1 MRLLFYISLFVLGFR
16 PQVGHSQTTNYPL
29 KAYEFYQKKDFVTAK
44 IWIDSAL
51 QFNQIK
57 TDKVWFIRG
66 LIYRELESTTENN
79 TRLVALVSLSKA
91 KNLSTDAALLKQI
104 NIVTQNTV
112 MKTYNESIDLLK
124 MGELNKSEAR
134 YLKYKE
140 QYLMY
145 NNPTYNFDQLDIM
158 YFNSLGSAWQANNE
172 LASFTE
178 QEKQLN
184 IAVEKFQKTL
194 HIDPENYDANYNI
207 GVAYYNLGTDII
219 IHLDPLSPLDRIE
232 ELQITALR
240 LYKNGLPFLMKAYE
254 LDPENPQVIEGLRNI
269 HHAMQDEEKEKFFK
283 LLYEQVTGKK
293 LEND

>member
-1 MRLLFYISLFVLGFR
+1 MRILIYISLFVLSFS
-16 PQVGHSQTTNYPL
+16 PHVGLSQTTNYPL
-29 KAYEFYQKKDFVTAK
+29 KAYEFYQQKDFDNAK
-44 IWIDSAL
+44 IWIDSAMYY
-51 QFNQIK
+51 NQVK

-66 LIYRELESTTENN
+66 LIYRELESTTVNN
-79 TRLVALVSLSKA
+79 NRLVALVSFSKA
-91 KNLSTDAALLKQI
+91 KTLTTDPALLKQI
-104 NIVTQNTV
+104 SIVTQNTV

-124 MGELNKSEAR
+124 NGELNKSEAR

-140 QYLMY
+140 QYLQY
-145 NNPTYNFDQLDIM
+145 NDPTYNFDQLDIT

-172 LASFTE
+172 LAGFEE

-194 HIDPENYDANYNI
+194 SIDPENYDANYNI

-219 IHLDPLSPLDRIE
+219 LHVDPLADLKRIE
-232 ELQITALR
+232 ELQNTALR
-240 LYKNGLPFLMKAYE
+240 LYKNGLPFLMKAFE

-269 HHAMQDEEKEKFFK
+269 HHAMQDEEKEEYFK
-283 LLYEQVTGKK
+283 LLYEKVTGNK